1 MREHI
6 ATVQK
11 GNDVRAE
18 FVGKTV
24 TWQKAQT
31 MDEALTNGH
40 FTNEAALVAAAEAQ
54 RDIAIRAEI
63 RKILGKPDGTIEAA
77 QAKATSVKVGEAK
90 QREPGAVTQPK
101 TAKGKVD
108 RTAKDIGATLF
119 ERAIANP
126 DWGKQAI
133 EFGAFTQAQL
143 DAYVQ
148 AKAEVETAKAAAAK
162 AKAVDERLSAAPATE
177 TPAEPAQPIA
187 ETPSE
192 PVEQPKTR
200 GRSNR

>member
-6 ATVQK
+6 STVQK

-31 MDEALTNGH
+31 VDEALTNGH
-40 FTNEAALVAAAEAQ
+40 FASEAALVAAAEAQ
-54 RDIAIRAEI
+54 RDIAIRAEV
-63 RKILGKPDGTIEAA
+63 RKILGKPDGTLEQA
-77 QAKATSVKVGEAK
+77 QAKAVTVKVGEAR

-108 RTAKDIGATLF
+108 RTAKDIGASLF

-126 DWGKQAI
+126 DWGRQAI
-133 EFGAFTQAQL
+133 EFGAFTQEQL
-143 DAYVQ
+143 DAYVA
-148 AKAEVETAKAAAAK
+148 AKHEVEVAKQAAAAAK
-162 AKAVDERLSAAPATE
+162 AVDDRLNGGEATQEQATE
-177 TPAEPAQPIA
+177 QAVPTPEP
-187 ETPSE
+187 T
-192 PVEQPKTR
+192 VEAPKA
-200 GRSNR
+200 GRRNR

>member
-6 ATVQK
+6 STVQK

-24 TWQKAQT
+24 TWQKAQS
-31 MDEALTNGH
+31 MAEALDNGH
-40 FTNEAALVAAAEAQ
+40 FASEAALVAAAEAQ
-54 RDIAIRAEI
+54 RDIAIRAEV
-63 RKILGKPDGTIEAA
+63 RKILGKPDGTLEQA
-77 QAKATSVKVGEAK
+77 QAKATTVKVGEAK
-90 QREPGAVTQPK
+90 VREPGAVTQPK

-108 RTAKDIGATLF
+108 RTAKDIGASLF

-133 EFGAFTQAQL
+133 EFGAFTQEQL
-143 DAYVQ
+143 DAYIA

-162 AKAVDERLSAAPATE
+162 AKEVDDRLNGTTEQAPTQ
-177 TPAEPAQPIA
+177 EPAPVA
-187 ETPSE
+187 EAL
-192 PVEQPKTR
+192 VEQPKG
-200 GRSNR
+200 GRRR

>member
-126 DWGKQAI
+126 DWGKQASSS
-133 EFGAFTQAQL
+133 ARSRKRSSTP
-143 DAYVQ
+143 
-148 AKAEVETAKAAAAK
+148 TSRRRPRSRPRR
-162 AKAVDERLSAAPATE
+162 RLRPRQRRLTS
-177 TPAEPAQPIA
+177 
-187 ETPSE
+187 
-192 PVEQPKTR
+192 
-200 GRSNR
+200 G